1 MLSKEVEG
9 AKATKRLAAER
20 VLKAIEAGDN
30 HRREV
35 DAERESGVALKA
47 QVGVLS
53 KCLEDAKSI

>member
-1 MLSKEVEG
+1 M
-9 AKATKRLAAER
+9 AAEDHHDKR
-20 VLKAIEAGDN
+20 AAKDLL
-30 HRREV
+30 EV